1 MRTALLLAAVATA
14 AHGARGGRRV
24 RDYQPVGARGYAGGP
39 VTAPEDFVNTP
50 GGTKAIGGQE
60 DSFGNVLPEVTMPWG
75 FNGWTPVTTL
85 DTSGWFFHS
94 EARNIYGVRCTHQPS
109 PWIGDMGQFRAMAHS
124 VDPNHEDVD
133 VMAAYN
139 PRLSQWSPYHFNAS
153 LLPYGHRSGFASLAV
168 APTMHG
174 AVIKFTFLPYQN
186 GAFDGGYNQTRRVML
201 SLDSSSGALA
211 LGAPTAGGLLTA
223 SGASVANSGG
233 VPGGWGG
240 HYFYATLGG
249 GEDGTAPLTPTATGL
264 ATSGNKWL
272 FYDFAPS
279 NDTAVTTFTLRIAT
293 SLVSA
298 AQAQLNHGAQV
309 AGRTLEA
316 VAADAKAAWHA
327 ELSRVTVGDAGAA
340 LPPADAAAYLTIF
353 YSSLYRAA
361 KFPRALWEYS
371 DGAGSAASTSGTP
384 VHWSPYTNTVLPGVF
399 STDQGFW
406 DAYRTTYSLLVR
418 F

>member
-1 MRTALLLAAVATA
+1 MTN
-14 AHGARGGRRV
+14 
-24 RDYQPVGARGYAGGP
+24 
-39 VTAPEDFVNTP
+39 PEEWVNTM

-75 FNGWTPVTTL
+75 FNGWTPVNTL

-94 EARNIYGVRCTHQPS
+94 EARNIYGVRCTKQPS
-109 PWIGDMGQFRAMAHS
+109 PWISDYGQFRVMAHS

-139 PRLSQWSPYHFNAS
+139 PAHSQWAPYHFNAS
-153 LLPYGHRSGFASLAV
+153 LLPYGHRSGFATLDV

-174 AVIKFTFLPYQN
+174 AIIKFSFLPFQN
-186 GAFDGGYNQTRRVML
+186 GAFDGGYNQTRRVMI
-201 SLDSSSGALA
+201 SLDSSQGALSF
-211 LGAPTAGGLLTA
+211 GAPTAQGLLTA
-223 SGASVANSGG
+223 AGASVANSGG
-233 VPGGWGG
+233 VPADWGG
-240 HYFYATLGG
+240 QYFYATLGG
-249 GEDGTAPLTPTATGL
+249 GADGLAPLAPSSTGL
-264 ATSGNKWL
+264 ASGGTKWA
-272 FYDFAPS
+272 FWDFAPS
-279 NDTAVTTFTLRIAT
+279 NASATATLTLRIAT
-293 SLVSA
+293 SLISP

-327 ELSRVTVGDAGAA
+327 ELSRVTVADAGSA
-340 LPPADAAAYLTIF
+340 LPAGEAASYLTTF

-371 DGAGSAASTSGTP
+371 DGAGSGAGGGTP
-384 VHWSPYTNTVLPGVF
+384 MHWSPYTNAVQAGVF

-406 DAYRTTYSLLVR
+406 DAYRSTYSLLVSGGR
-418 F
+418 WWWRGSGGGSVSVPF